1 MENLDLPILQI
12 CNSGTLFPLQ
22 TAHASRVVLRVVVA
36 AKLVTRESDQ
46 KIYVAMYSSQAV
58 HGTMGILHNH
68 PKAYICLYIYVYLNS
83 CVLFSCVHTYVH
95 TSYQKYFAFHCISL
109 PNHLNSCWVI
119 PYSSVP
125 LSLLQ
130 SHGLMLARDDIG
142 STKVFPLSSVTETSM
157 APKWRNECCTK
168 MEVQFTKQIMG
179 I

>member
-68 PKAYICLYIYVYLNS
+68 PKAYICLYICIPKFMCFIFVRTYIRTYIIPKIFCFSLHIIAKS
-83 CVLFSCVHTYVH
+83 PKFVLGH
-95 TSYQKYFAFHCISL
+95 
-109 PNHLNSCWVI
+109 
-119 PYSSVP
+119 
-125 LSLLQ
+125 SLLF
-130 SHGLMLARDDIG
+130 R
-142 STKVFPLSSVTETSM
+142 SS
-157 APKWRNECCTK
+157 
-168 MEVQFTKQIMG
+168 FTPPVSWPYAG
-179 I
+179 P